1 MTALSSQLLPSDANT
16 ETSEADLVA
25 LVGSRLCH
33 DLISPLGA
41 ISNGVE
47 LLAMAGGAMSPEM
60 QLIAES
66 VNAANARVKF
76 FRVAFG
82 QSSTEQ
88 RVSQN
93 EIRNLLAEMSAT
105 GRMKYEWQAEGDQ
118 PRHFVKMAYLAM
130 LCMETA
136 LPFGGRLVITEINGE
151 WHLVAETRRTKPDEA
166 LWNALNGQAPED
178 LRPAQVQFLLLPR
191 EAALHGRHI
200 AWEIGETEA
209 RIGF

>member
-1 MTALSSQLLPSDANT
+1 MTALSSPLLPSDASA
-16 ETSEADLVA
+16 EPSEADLVA

-47 LLAMAGGAMSPEM
+47 LLAMSGGAMSPEM

-66 VNAANARVKF
+66 VSAANARVKF

-82 QSSTEQ
+82 QANTEQ

-93 EIRNLLAEMSAT
+93 EIRSLLSEMSAT
-105 GRMKYEWQAEGDQ
+105 GRTKFDWQVDGDQ
-118 PRHFVKMAYLAM
+118 PRHLVKMAYLAI

-136 LPFGGRLVITEINGE
+136 LPFGGRLVITEHNGE
-151 WHLVAETRRTKPDEA
+151 WHLVAETRRTKPDDA
-166 LWNALNGQAPED
+166 LWQALAGHAPAD
-178 LRPAQVQFLLLPR
+178 LRPAQVQFILLPR
-191 EAALHGRHI
+191 EAETYGRHI
-200 AWEIGETEA
+200 DWQINETEA
-209 RIGF
+209 RMNF